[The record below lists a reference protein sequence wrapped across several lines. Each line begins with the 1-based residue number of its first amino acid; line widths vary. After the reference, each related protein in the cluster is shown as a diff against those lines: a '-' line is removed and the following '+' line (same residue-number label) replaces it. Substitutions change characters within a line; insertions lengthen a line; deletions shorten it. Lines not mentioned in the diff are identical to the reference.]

1 VSADH
6 ASAPDARPASDPG
19 ADRRA
24 ALLEQVMH
32 EARRGG
38 SIGTLHNRAAADLV
52 GMNQTDWDCLDVL
65 DWTGPITAG
74 ELAKRVGLTSG
85 AITGVLDR
93 LEKSGLARRVADPR
107 DRRRVIVEMT
117 VDPTSTPADERQAAL
132 QDSFGQLAAEM
143 FDVSGEFDAEQLEA
157 ILHWLQAGNAAVERS
172 IARMRDRARG

>member
-1 VSADH
+1 VPAE
-6 ASAPDARPASDPG
+6 PASESL
-19 ADRRA
+19 ADRRSA
-24 ALLEQVMH
+24 VLEQVML

-107 DRRRVIVEMT
+107 DRRRVIVEIM
-117 VDPTSTPADERQAAL
+117 VDPTSPPGDERQAAL
-132 QDSFGQLAAEM
+132 QECFGQLAAEM
-143 FDVSGEFDAEQLEA
+143 FAVSEEFDADQLDV
-157 ILHWLQAGNAAVERS
+157 IRRWLKAGNDAVERS
-172 IARMRDRARG
+172 TARMRDRA

>member
-1 VSADH
+1 MSAE
-6 ASAPDARPASDPG
+6 PASEPVV
-19 ADRRA
+19 DRRA
-24 ALLEQVMH
+24 ALLEQVML

-93 LEKSGLARRVADPR
+93 LEKSGLALRVADPG
-107 DRRRVIVEMT
+107 DRRRVIVEIT
-117 VDPTSTPADERQAAL
+117 VDPTSPPADERQAAL
-132 QDSFGQLAAEM
+132 QRSFGELAAEM
-143 FDVSGEFDAEQLEA
+143 FAVSEDFDADQLEA
-157 ILHWLQAGNAAVERS
+157 ILRWLKAGNDAVERS
-172 IARMRDRARG
+172 TARMRDRG

>member
-1 VSADH
+1 VSAE
-6 ASAPDARPASDPG
+6 PASEPVV
-19 ADRRA
+19 DRRS
-24 ALLEQVMH
+24 ALLEQVML

-93 LEKSGLARRVADPR
+93 LEKSGLARRVADPG
-107 DRRRVIVEMT
+107 DRRRVIVEIT
-117 VDPTSTPADERQAAL
+117 VDPTSPAADERQAAL
-132 QDSFGQLAAEM
+132 QRSFGELAAEM
-143 FDVSGEFDAEQLEA
+143 FAVSEDFDADQLEA
-157 ILHWLQAGNAAVERS
+157 ILRWLKAGNDAVERS
-172 IARMRDRARG
+172 TARMRERG

>member
-1 VSADH
+1 MSAE
-6 ASAPDARPASDPG
+6 SAAHSAGDPV
-19 ADRRA
+19 ADRRST
-24 ALLEQVMH
+24 LLEQVMH

-93 LEKSGLARRVADPR
+93 LEKSGLARRVADSS
-107 DRRRVIVEMT
+107 DRRRVIVELT
-117 VDPTSTPADERQAAL
+117 VDPTSPPADERQAAL
-132 QDSFGQLAAEM
+132 QHSFGELAAEM
-143 FDVSGEFDAEQLEA
+143 FAVSDEFDADQLEA
-157 ILHWLQAGNAAVERS
+157 VLRWLRAGNEAVERS
-172 IARMRDRARG
+172 IARMRDRA